1 LVLTSRI
8 DALASPLII
17 SSPGGYGPPFA
28 LLREPFNTSFYRM
41 TAPRCAFL
49 VGATTG
55 GLRESQFND
64 NGGFYLNRYVGETG
78 IAIGLT
84 ECGDQGKPRLVPHRR
99 SSAPA
104 MKAPRRSK
112 TSNCSSKTMAISNPA
127 RFEKRTD
134 GGNGRES
141 PSEYRILNMNF
152 LRRLLQ
158 KTRRSMFTLAI
169 TQVCEWVPCG
179 GRKFGQLRYACRNA
193 INLSVAARSAHLC
206 PIFQEF

>member
-1 LVLTSRI
+1 
-8 DALASPLII
+8 
-17 SSPGGYGPPFA
+17 
-28 LLREPFNTSFYRM
+28 
-41 TAPRCAFL
+41 
-49 VGATTG
+49 
-55 GLRESQFND
+55 
-64 NGGFYLNRYVGETG
+64 LNRYVGETG

-84 ECGDQGKPRLVPHRR
+84 ECGDQGKPRLMPDRVLHRR
-99 SSAPA
+99 SSVPA

-158 KTRRSMFTLAI
+158 KNAALNVYSCNHASM
-169 TQVCEWVPCG
+169 
-179 GRKFGQLRYACRNA
+179 
-193 INLSVAARSAHLC
+193 
-206 PIFQEF
+206 